1 MPQSFSAVNVHLVFS
16 TKHRDPLFRDLDKG
30 RNSTHILEGFQKHS
44 IALHIIVGGVEDH
57 IHFLGRMG
65 RTISL
70 ADWVKELKR
79 VSNSWLKEQ
88 GPEFAKFE
96 WQRGYGAF
104 SVSQS
109 ALASVEN
116 YIATQ
121 EEHHRTMSFQDE
133 FRAMLQKHELEWDER
148 YVWD

>member
-16 TKHRDPLFRDLDKG
+16 TKHRDPLFRDLDK
-30 RNSTHILEGFQKHS
+30 RKE
-44 IALHIIVGGVEDH
+44 LHAYLGGISKTLDCSPIIVGGVEDH

>member
-16 TKHRDPLFRDLDKG
+16 TKNRQPFFRDTDTRTELHAYLGGISKKLDCPP
-30 RNSTHILEGFQKHS
+30 F
-44 IALHIIVGGVEDH
+44 IVGGVEDH
-57 IHFLGRMG
+57 AHLLGRMG

-79 VSNSWLKEQ
+79 VSNLWLKER
-88 GPEFAKFE
+88 GPEFASFE

-109 ALASVEN
+109 NLEVVKH

-121 EEHHRTMSFQDE
+121 EEHHRQMSFQDE
-133 FRAMLQKHELEWDER
+133 LRALLQKHELEWDER